1 MIRAAITI
9 GSNSTRSL
17 VADVTDTLHVIHR
30 GREETRL
37 MLGMD
42 DEGFIIPR
50 AMEHT
55 VMAVSELCRE
65 ALALGA
71 QEITLMATS
80 ATRDARNSDVFVA
93 RLKEATGLDTRIISG
108 QEEAALAFRAAAGN
122 ENCLV
127 FDIGGGSTELTYGEK
142 GQILASRS
150 AQVGASRLLKIQP
163 IECMEDAEH
172 ILSIARKII
181 HETLQSILPKSKT
194 FSMTGLGGSCT
205 TCASMLMKKEAHGE
219 EVEGVRVTT
228 EDVRTFLE
236 TLSPLMPAA
245 RAEFRGLPRSR
256 VHHFPHGLCI
266 LLAIMEEAGADAF
279 YVSGRTNLDGYLMSL
294 CR

>member
-17 VADVTDTLHVIHR
+17 VADVTDTLRVIHR

-50 AMEHT
+50 AMENT
-55 VMAVSELCRE
+55 VMAVAQLHRE

-71 QEITLMATS
+71 QDIALMATS
-80 ATRDARNSDVFVA
+80 ATRDAKNSDLFVS

-127 FDIGGGSTELTYGEK
+127 IDIGGGSTELTYGEK

-163 IECMEDAEH
+163 IECMEDADR
-172 ILSIARKII
+172 ILTIARGII
-181 HETLQSILPKSKT
+181 REALDGMLPDGKT
-194 FSMTGLGGSCT
+194 FTMTGLGGSCT
-205 TCASMLMKKEAHGE
+205 TCASLLMEREAHGE
-219 EVEGVRVTT
+219 EVEGVRVTIG
-228 EDVRTFLE
+228 DVRRFLH
-236 TLSPLMPAA
+236 TLSPIMPAA

-266 LLAIMEEAGADAF
+266 LLAIMEEAGMDTF
-279 YVSGRTNLDGYLMSL
+279 TVSGRTNLDGYLLSF

>member
-17 VADVTDTLHVIHR
+17 VADVTDALHVIHR

-37 MLGMD
+37 MMGMD
-42 DEGFIIPR
+42 EAGFITPR
-50 AMEHT
+50 AMAQT
-55 VMAVSELCRE
+55 VAAVADLYRE
-65 ALALGA
+65 ALAMGA
-71 QEITLMATS
+71 KDVTLMATS
-80 ATRDARNSDVFVA
+80 ATRDAQNSNIFVQ
-93 RLKEATGLDTRIISG
+93 RLREATGLDTRIISG

-163 IECMEDAEH
+163 IECMEDADR
-172 ILSIARKII
+172 ILSIARDII
-181 HETLQSILPKSKT
+181 REALCGMLPGGKA
-194 FSMTGLGGSCT
+194 FHMTGLGGSCT
-205 TCASMLMKKEAHGE
+205 TCASLLMKREAHGE
-219 EVEGVRVTT
+219 EVEGVRVTID
-228 EDVRTFLE
+228 DVRRFLH

-266 LLAIMEEAGADAF
+266 LLAVMEEAGAEAF
-279 YVSGRTNLDGYLMSL
+279 TVSGRTNLDGYLMQFAD
-294 CR
+294 